1 MAVQLVE
8 IYQDK
13 VAPFQK
19 IATKQSTAYSLREIY
34 VNPEY
39 VVMLRPSVRM
49 NNEVKKDTT
58 SLPEGLHSEQQ
69 YTTIYM
75 NRGQSGTEITVVGAP
90 EHIEEKLR
98 RAKRE
103 LLKG

>member
-49 NNEVKKDTT
+49 NNEVKNYIAYYASGFHMTKHAKNHIA
-58 SLPEGLHSEQQ
+58 GCFSESV
-69 YTTIYM
+69 I
-75 NRGQSGTEITVVGAP
+75 V
-90 EHIEEKLR
+90 
-98 RAKRE
+98 
-103 LLKG
+103 

>member
-49 NNEVKKDTT
+49 NNEVKKIQLAYQRACIPN
-58 SLPEGLHSEQQ
+58 SNILQ
-69 YTTIYM
+69 YI
-75 NRGQSGTEITVVGAP
+75 
-90 EHIEEKLR
+90 
-98 RAKRE
+98 
-103 LLKG
+103 